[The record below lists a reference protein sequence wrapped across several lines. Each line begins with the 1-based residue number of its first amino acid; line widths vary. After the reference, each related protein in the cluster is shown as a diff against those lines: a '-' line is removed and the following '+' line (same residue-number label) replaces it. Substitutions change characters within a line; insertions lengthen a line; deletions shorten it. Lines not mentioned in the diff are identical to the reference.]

1 MKLLLENWKKYL
13 KEQEEEQEYDYDSEV
28 AKEREELE
36 KKYFGASAS
45 IGELLYNIYS
55 NEIKEL
61 ENQGWYF
68 DDIIDAHDNIFKR
81 IQRKFNEFSKTNKI
95 ESNKLENSG
104 RGSFRA
110 VFSCDKDFVI
120 KIDASIDGSG
130 KDMNKEDQQ
139 LGINKKYGDIFPRV
153 YKYDPSYKWIVAE
166 KVKEIKTEVY
176 KINSYFPNLYL
187 KPDVLPL
194 VGHTRV
200 LQLSFEYKIA
210 QMQGDKKAMN
220 DCLQGY
226 EKMKSFVA
234 TNPNVT
240 LDMIVNEFNKLPIF
254 YKIVSAAFEHGI
266 EIQDA
271 IRPGNMGI
279 GNDKRLVILDSS
291 IEQTLN
297 QGRAAF

>member
-1 MKLLLENWKKYL
+1 M
-13 KEQEEEQEYDYDSEV
+13 
-28 AKEREELE
+28 
-36 KKYFGASAS
+36 
-45 IGELLYNIYS
+45 LYNIYQQ
-55 NEIKEL
+55 EIKEL
-61 ENQGWYF
+61 EGQGWYF
-68 DDIIDAHDNIFKR
+68 DDIIGAHSNIFKR
-81 IQRKFNEFSKTNKI
+81 IERKFNQISKTNKI
-95 ESNKLENSG
+95 ESNKLENAG

-130 KDMNKEDQQ
+130 KEMNKEDQQ

-153 YKYDPSYKWIVAE
+153 YKYDPNYNWIVAE
-166 KVKEIKTEVY
+166 KVKEIKTDVFQ
-176 KINSYFPNLYL
+176 INSYFPNVYI
-187 KPDVLPL
+187 KPAIVLR
-194 VGHTRV
+194 VEHTRI

-210 QMQGDKKAMN
+210 QMKGDKQAME

-226 EKMKSFVA
+226 EQIKSFV
-234 TNPNVT
+234 TIRPNIT
-240 LDMIVNEFNKLPIF
+240 LDMIVEKFNQIPIF
-254 YKIVSAAFEHGI
+254 YKIVSAAFEYGI

-291 IEQTLN
+291 IEKTLN